1 MPRARCP
8 GRWARADDRSG
19 GEGGREADGTPY
31 SETDCETDRDTE
43 ERTAM
48 TAPGHDLRVLVV
60 DDDFRVASMHAGYV
74 DAVAGFTALP
84 PVHDARTVAKTVA
97 DAQPDLVLLDLYLP
111 HVSGLDL
118 LAVLD
123 VDAFVLS
130 ASAEGEAVRTALR
143 RGALSYL
150 VKPFGEKALADRL
163 RAYARYRRLLSAGTL
178 DQTAI
183 DRARR
188 VLLVEADQAPAAAA
202 ATTEQAV
209 LEAVNEAA
217 EDLTVMEV
225 AELVGVSRATA
236 QRYLSHL
243 AQSGQIQLGLRYG
256 VRGRPEHRYGPL
268 GTGPGRP

>member
-1 MPRARCP
+1 MT
-8 GRWARADDRSG
+8 
-19 GEGGREADGTPY
+19 TP
-31 SETDCETDRDTE
+31 DN
-43 ERTAM
+43 
-48 TAPGHDLRVLVV
+48 DLKVLVV

-74 DAVAGFTALP
+74 DAVAGFAALP
-84 PVHDARTVAKTVA
+84 PVHDARTVAKVA
-97 DAQPDLVLLDLYLP
+97 ADSRPDLVLLDLYLP

-118 LAVLD
+118 LTVLD

-130 ASAEGEAVRTALR
+130 ASGEGDAVRTAFR

-150 VKPFGEKALADRL
+150 VKPFGEKALAERL

-178 DQTAI
+178 DQAGI

-188 VLLVEADQAPAAAA
+188 VLLVEADQAPATAA
-202 ATTEQAV
+202 ATTEQSV
-209 LEAVNEAA
+209 LEAVNDSA
-217 EDLTVMEV
+217 EDLTVVEV

-268 GTGPGRP
+268 GSVPGNP